1 MTTKNCANGP
11 KLVLKD
17 LYEMSGYHSIALYIT
32 NIKSKFKWLN
42 NKTEINK
49 PRKD

>member
-1 MTTKNCANGP
+1 MVHISKWI
-11 KLVLKD
+11 
-17 LYEMSGYHSIALYIT
+17 YSIALYIT

-49 PRKD
+49 PIPKKTEHVID